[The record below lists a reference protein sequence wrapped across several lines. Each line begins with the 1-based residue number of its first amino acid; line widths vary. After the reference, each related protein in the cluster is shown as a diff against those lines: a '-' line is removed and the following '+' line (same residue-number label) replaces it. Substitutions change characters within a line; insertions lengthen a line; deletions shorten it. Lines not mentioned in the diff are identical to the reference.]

1 LNLVAEKMTE
11 IKGKIADNED
21 YFGLV
26 ASAKCTNEDNYVM
39 QKFARAV
46 MGTNN
51 VDHCARLCH
60 APTVAGLVQSFGSGA
75 MTNSIEEFKH
85 SECFFAIG
93 TNTTTAHP
101 IIAMRINE
109 AVKKGAKLIVAN
121 PREVELNRWAH
132 LFLQFNPGTDVA
144 LMMGMAKIIL
154 DEGLAD
160 KKFIEERC
168 ENFEEFKESLNQFP
182 LEKAEEIKVKLVDG
196 REFDAKVVGRDSK
209 TDLALIKISSLFK
222 DLPILS
228 LGDSDTIRVGDWVLA
243 VGNPFGLEHTVTQG
257 IISGRGRAI
266 GTGPY
271 DNFLQTDAPINPG
284 NSGGPLVNLKG
295 EVIGI
300 NSAIIASGQG
310 IGFAIPINMAKSI
323 ISQLKE
329 SGKVTR
335 GWIGVS
341 IQTVTPDIAKA
352 FGLKEATG
360 ALVGDVIT
368 GGPADSA
375 GITRGD
381 IIISFD
387 GKRVKDM
394 SDLPRIVAETP
405 VGKDVDITII
415 RDGKEMNIKVKIEEM
430 TEEKLAYQMQKRE
443 EKLGMT
449 VDDITPQ
456 LAHKLNI
463 KDKAGVVVIDIEPNS
478 LADDAG
484 MEAGDIIK
492 EVNRNPIKNI
502 KDYQRIMDNIGKDSS
517 ILFLVKRGQQTFY
530 VSVKLS

>member
-1 LNLVAEKMTE
+1 MKRNLTILILISIIICLTVSIACERKKEGTEFVGFPQSFAELAEKVKPAVVNIRTE
-11 IKGKIADNED
+11 TTVKIPGSPFRHF
-21 YFGLV
+21 FGPETGPFDDFFKRFFGDVPDREFKQRSLG
-26 ASAKCTNEDNYVM
+26 SGFIIDDEG
-39 QKFARAV
+39 FII
-46 MGTNN
+46 TNN
-51 VDHCARLCH
+51 HV
-60 APTVAGLVQSFGSGA
+60 V
-75 MTNSIEEFKH
+75 
-85 SECFFAIG
+85 
-93 TNTTTAHP
+93 
-101 IIAMRINE
+101 
-109 AVKKGAKLIVAN
+109 
-121 PREVELNRWAH
+121 
-132 LFLQFNPGTDVA
+132 
-144 LMMGMAKIIL
+144 
-154 DEGLAD
+154 
-160 KKFIEERC
+160 
-168 ENFEEFKESLNQFP
+168 
-182 LEKAEEIKVKLVDG
+182 EKAEEIKVKLVDG

-266 GTGPY
+266 GSGPY

-300 NSAIIASGQG
+300 NTAIIASGQG

-329 SGKVTR
+329 TGKVTR

-341 IQTVTPDIAKA
+341 IQTLTPEIAKA
-352 FGLKEATG
+352 FGLKEARG

-375 GITRGD
+375 GIKRGD

-405 VGKDVDITII
+405 VRKEVDITII
-415 RDGKEMNIKVKIEEM
+415 RNGKQMTVKVKVEEM
-430 TEEKLAYQMQKRE
+430 TEEKLAYQMQTRE

-456 LAHKLNI
+456 LAHELNI

-484 MEAGDIIK
+484 IEAGDIIK
-492 EVNRNPIKNI
+492 EVNRKPIKNM
-502 KDYQRIMDNIGKDSS
+502 KDYQRIMKEIGKDSPV
-517 ILFLVKRGQQTFY
+517 LFLVKRGQQTFY
-530 VSVKLS
+530 LSVKLS